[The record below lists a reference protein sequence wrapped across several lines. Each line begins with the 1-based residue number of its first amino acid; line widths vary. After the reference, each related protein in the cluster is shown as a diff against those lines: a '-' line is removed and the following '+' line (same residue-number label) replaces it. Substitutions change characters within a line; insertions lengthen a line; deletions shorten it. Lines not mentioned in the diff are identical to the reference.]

1 MPNWWNLA
9 TPRDRGAH
17 MENRMVISN
26 LLHRPI
32 RTVISVLAVAIEV
45 GLVLLVVGLTTG
57 MLDDSAKRVEGVG
70 ADVLVQPP
78 SASYFLALTSA
89 PMPIKI
95 GDLIREKVPHV
106 LTVAPALLQFNST
119 AGLNL
124 IYGIDMKS
132 FTAVSG
138 GFVYHSGGPFTGPYD
153 ILVDDWYAK
162 ANHVKVGE
170 TLPLLG
176 HDFRVAGIVEHGKGA
191 RLFIPLDTAQDLS
204 GARDKASIFF
214 VKCTDPGYTEDVV
227 NGIRSVLPKYQILSI
242 REYMSLMTSN
252 NLPALNAFITAMIGV
267 AVTIGFL
274 VIFLSMYTTI
284 TERTREIGILKSL
297 GATKVYIVELILR
310 EAVLICI
317 VGTLAGFGGTVLGR
331 KLLIS
336 TFPTLTVE
344 LPTLQWAFWA
354 ALLALGGSLIGAFY
368 PALRAARLDPVDA
381 LAYE

>member
-1 MPNWWNLA
+1 
-9 TPRDRGAH
+9 
-17 MENRMVISN
+17 MENKMVLSN

-32 RTVISVLAVAIEV
+32 RTAISVLAVAIEV
-45 GLVLLVVGLTTG
+45 GMVLLVVGLTTG

-78 SASYFLALTSA
+78 NSSYFIAMTSA

-95 GDLIREKVPHV
+95 GDLVAEKVPHV
-106 LTVAPALLQFNST
+106 LAVAPVLLIFNST
-119 AGLNL
+119 GGLNL

-132 FTAVSG
+132 FNEVSG

-153 ILVDDWYAK
+153 ILVDDWYSK
-162 ANHVKVGE
+162 ANRVKVGDSLNFLNHE
-170 TLPLLG
+170 
-176 HDFRVAGIVEHGKGA
+176 FRVAGIVEHGKGA
-191 RLFIPLDTAQDLS
+191 RLFIPLETAQDLS

-214 VKCTDPGYTEDVV
+214 VKCTDPGYTENVV
-227 NGIRSVLPKYQILSI
+227 NGIHQLLPEYRILSI

-252 NLPALNAFITAMIGV
+252 NLPALTAFITAMIGV

-310 EAVLICI
+310 EAVLVCI
-317 VGTLAGFGGTVLGR
+317 VGTLAGFGATLLGR
-331 KLLIS
+331 KVLTA
-336 TFPTLTVE
+336 TFPTLAIE
-344 LPTLQWAFWA
+344 FPTLLWSVWA
-354 ALLALGGSLIGAFY
+354 ALLALAGSILGAFY